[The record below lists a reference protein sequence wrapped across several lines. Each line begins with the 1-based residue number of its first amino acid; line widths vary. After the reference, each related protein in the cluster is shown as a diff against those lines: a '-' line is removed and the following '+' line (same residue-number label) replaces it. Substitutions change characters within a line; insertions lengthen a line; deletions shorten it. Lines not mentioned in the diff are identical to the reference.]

1 MRPDEAR
8 RFAAAHALPYL
19 TIEELQR
26 YRRTH
31 ESLID
36 RGGTATLPTE
46 HATYHAQAYRS
57 LLDGTEHLA
66 LTLGEVAWCDDPRPV
81 LVRVHSECV
90 TGDVLG
96 SQRCDCGSQ
105 LALSLRLIA
114 AEGRGVVVY
123 LRGQEGRGIG
133 LSHKLE
139 AYALQERG
147 RDTVDANLELGLPVD
162 SRDYG
167 IGAQILA
174 DLGVR
179 RIRLLTNNPAKYTG
193 LAGHDLEITERV
205 PLRAAPLRSNIGYTL
220 AKQQRLGH
228 DLGLPPA

>member
-1 MRPDEAR
+1 M
-8 RFAAAHALPYL
+8 
-19 TIEELQR
+19 
-26 YRRTH
+26 
-31 ESLID
+31 
-36 RGGTATLPTE
+36 
-46 HATYHAQAYRS
+46 
-57 LLDGTEHLA
+57 
-66 LTLGEVAWCDDPRPV
+66 
-81 LVRVHSECV
+81 LVRVHSECL

-105 LALSLRLIA
+105 LAMSMEAIA
-114 AEGRGVVVY
+114 AEGRGVIVY

-167 IGAQILA
+167 VGAQILA

-179 RIRLLTNNPAKYTG
+179 RLRLLTNNPAKYSG
-193 LAGHDLEITERV
+193 LAGHGLEITERV
-205 PLRAAPLRSNIGYTL
+205 PLRVAPLASNVNYMTT
-220 AKQQRLGH
+220 KQRRLGH
-228 DLGLPPA
+228 DLGLPLAESLGWRE